1 MQILMS
7 NYLVL
12 IAIWCLILSTYI
24 VLISRKEKS
33 LEVREKRKVQSV
45 IYFISLGLLVFDL
58 LTFRFVGYEDDLSCW
73 IMTISSYALYLL
85 KYMYVTYFTIF
96 LMKKNGKHVLLKK
109 ILLGVSILLGLTG
122 MMFISIPEIRES
134 IYYLDEYNYI
144 YYGSNY
150 NLLRANFILDILVML
165 AVVLLDKKQY
175 GNRVF
180 KLYVGYTINLIIT
193 GIMDYYMDAWY
204 LQDMAIF
211 FSTMIIFID
220 NMMKVS
226 EDWSDT
232 KKDLI
237 LSEFRASHDL
247 MTGVWNKTYGLKN
260 IKDYI
265 ENMSD
270 DEMAVL
276 GFVDI
281 DDFKAVNDTFGHE
294 VGDFWICEIAKTLEA
309 ICASEDIVC
318 RYGGDEFVIFMKNMK
333 DSDEL
338 ASRIE
343 QFQNIIHK
351 DANER
356 QQDVHCSMGLYQIIG
371 SGYSL
376 DECIKK
382 ADELVYEAKEKGK
395 NTYIIG

>member
-371 SGYSL
+371 AGHSL
-376 DECIKK
+376 DKCIKK

>member
-1 MQILMS
+1 MS

-294 VGDFWICEIAKTLEA
+294 VGDFWICKIAKTLEA

-371 SGYSL
+371 AGHSL

>member
-371 SGYSL
+371 SGHSL

>member
-1 MQILMS
+1 
-7 NYLVL
+7 
-12 IAIWCLILSTYI
+12 
-24 VLISRKEKS
+24 
-33 LEVREKRKVQSV
+33 
-45 IYFISLGLLVFDL
+45 
-58 LTFRFVGYEDDLSCW
+58 
-73 IMTISSYALYLL
+73 
-85 KYMYVTYFTIF
+85 
-96 LMKKNGKHVLLKK
+96 
-109 ILLGVSILLGLTG
+109 
-122 MMFISIPEIRES
+122 
-134 IYYLDEYNYI
+134 
-144 YYGSNY
+144 
-150 NLLRANFILDILVML
+150 
-165 AVVLLDKKQY
+165 
-175 GNRVF
+175 
-180 KLYVGYTINLIIT
+180 
-193 GIMDYYMDAWY
+193 
-204 LQDMAIF
+204 MAIF

-351 DANER
+351 NANER

-371 SGYSL
+371 AGHSL

-382 ADELVYEAKEKGK
+382 QMSLFTRQKKRVK
-395 NTYIIG
+395 IHI

>member
-371 SGYSL
+371 AGHSL

>member
-1 MQILMS
+1 MQILVS

-371 SGYSL
+371 SGHSL

>member
-1 MQILMS
+1 
-7 NYLVL
+7 
-12 IAIWCLILSTYI
+12 
-24 VLISRKEKS
+24 
-33 LEVREKRKVQSV
+33 
-45 IYFISLGLLVFDL
+45 
-58 LTFRFVGYEDDLSCW
+58 
-73 IMTISSYALYLL
+73 
-85 KYMYVTYFTIF
+85 
-96 LMKKNGKHVLLKK
+96 
-109 ILLGVSILLGLTG
+109 
-122 MMFISIPEIRES
+122 
-134 IYYLDEYNYI
+134 
-144 YYGSNY
+144 
-150 NLLRANFILDILVML
+150 
-165 AVVLLDKKQY
+165 
-175 GNRVF
+175 
-180 KLYVGYTINLIIT
+180 
-193 GIMDYYMDAWY
+193 
-204 LQDMAIF
+204 MAIF

-351 DANER
+351 NANER
-356 QQDVHCSMGLYQIIG
+356 QQDVHCSMGLYQIII
-371 SGYSL
+371 
-376 DECIKK
+376 D
-382 ADELVYEAKEKGK
+382 
-395 NTYIIG
+395 NYIAIFKIDRNSKTEYG

>member
-1 MQILMS
+1 MQILVS

-371 SGYSL
+371 SGHSL

-382 ADELVYEAKEKGK
+382 ADEFVYEAKEKGK

>member
-144 YYGSNY
+144 YYGGNY

-351 DANER
+351 NANER

-371 SGYSL
+371 AGHSL

>member
-351 DANER
+351 NANER

-371 SGYSL
+371 AGHSL